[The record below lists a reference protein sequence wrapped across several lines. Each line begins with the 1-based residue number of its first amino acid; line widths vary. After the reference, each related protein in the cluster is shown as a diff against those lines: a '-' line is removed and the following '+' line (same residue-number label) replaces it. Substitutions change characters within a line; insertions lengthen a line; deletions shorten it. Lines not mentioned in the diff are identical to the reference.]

1 MSWFSRKFFRRGED
15 PEIEIIR
22 HERED
27 GPGGHQKNP
36 GLVEFTLSIPG
47 QSHGKHTLSVKEEN
61 CSFWI
66 TGESSDGSKI
76 SLADGDGGTVIR
88 DVSPVLE
95 PNVCEL
101 DVKKSSN
108 ERKVKGAIVYLG
120 EPPKKIELEIEGGV
134 TNEWP
139 ILDEESTRKYLI
151 LDFVINMQDENR
163 GCILHPKQAMT
174 NLLIKRWWSK
184 RMGGPGTRYSSQ
196 LAQRD
201 KGGNERPRS
210 EEVRSEEVSV
220 LYNGSDD
227 CANLF
232 SSYEMIKETCG
243 VEDNIRIK
251 YDIFSVNDGNDEHVK
266 WLLDKHPEL
275 AENVRNH
282 YGIGVEN
289 QGKYDVIIDTYTLPW
304 AGYCREDGTKKRLSD
319 LKDLLKPDGFLLL
332 TVPVNLEKEPFEGS
346 QDKWNT
352 IHNNLPNW
360 TMKQVRETL
369 TNCTGYLIPHE
380 RATPRKET
388 IPQTD
393 GIVSTFQEAANIVFQ
408 WKGAISVS
416 RAEKTEVTELVS
428 QWHSGNVFPQRVL
441 LLYGHSGWG
450 KTSSVFSVLW
460 PGTTQQQTNEVLLIR
475 GDSVHEDKW
484 RGGYETVVIDEI
496 QDFPGSA
503 DEFMEIIEQGLKK
516 YRFIIMGK
524 RGEGNNPNLITELA
538 DHGGNFHE
546 KILNWD
552 VNMVLTEKGN
562 SDLERILDFMVERL
576 RRTGTLE
583 ADVRAAIIR
592 NMSTTQL
599 SPRAVYSYLSPNQ
612 DLSKITVDDVE
623 RWVMHNSPVQ
633 STVYADMAQLFGIES
648 DRGE

>member
-1 MSWFSRKFFRRGED
+1 MSRFSWKFFRRGED

-101 DVKKSSN
+101 DVQKSSN

-120 EPPKKIELEIEGGV
+120 EPPKKIELKIEGSGAK
-134 TNEWP
+134 EWP
-139 ILDEESTRKYLI
+139 ILPEESTRKYLI
-151 LDFVINMQDENR
+151 LDFVSNMHDENR

-184 RMGGPGTRYSSQ
+184 R

-201 KGGNERPRS
+201 KGRNERPRS

-275 AENVRNH
+275 AENVRKH
-282 YGIGVEN
+282 YGIGVEI

-304 AGYCREDGTKKRLSD
+304 AGYCREDDTKERLSD
-319 LKDLLKPDGFLLL
+319 LKNLLKPDGFLLL

-346 QDKWNT
+346 QFDWNA
-352 IHNNLPNW
+352 IHKNLRDY
-360 TMKQVRETL
+360 TKKTGESL

-380 RATPRKET
+380 RAKRKET
-388 IPQTD
+388 IPRTD

-538 DHGGNFHE
+538 DRGGDFHD